1 MTRFTRFET
10 VLGPVYATADDRG
23 LTGVYFEGGRHAPA
37 IADSWHESP
46 RDAAL
51 QACMQQLREYL
62 AGGRASFD
70 LPLAASGTPFQR
82 RVWATIAKIPYGA
95 TLTYRD
101 IAQSL
106 GAPAA
111 MRAVGAAT
119 GRNPL
124 SIVVPCHRVVG
135 SAGSLTG
142 YAGGLERKAHLLAL
156 ERGVAAAA

>member
-1 MTRFTRFET
+1 MTRFTRIDT
-10 VLGPVYATADDRG
+10 VLGPVYATADESG
-23 LTGVYFEGGRHAPA
+23 LTGLYFEGGRHAPA
-37 IADSWHESP
+37 IGDSWREAP

-51 QACMQQLREYL
+51 QACTHQLREYL
-62 AGGRASFD
+62 AGQRITFD
-70 LPLAASGTPFQR
+70 LPLAASGTTFQR
-82 RVWATIAKIPYGA
+82 GVWAAIAKIPYGA

-135 SAGSLTG
+135 AAGSLTG
-142 YAGGLERKAHLLAL
+142 YAGGLERKARLLAL
-156 ERGVAAAA
+156 ERGLAAAA